1 MGTKPAKVG
10 HLALGPFNVLKW
22 VPGGS
27 DSQKDLHF
35 TKSGRRGLEGPRP
48 VIAPCPLPSA
58 SSVGVGR
65 LKVSKSVSTVVCG
78 H

>member
-35 TKSGRRGLEGPRP
+35 TKSGRRGLEGPPPGDRAVP
-48 VIAPCPLPSA
+48 VAI
-58 SSVGVGR
+58 R
-65 LKVSKSVSTVVCG
+65 LLCRRRKAKSK
-78 H
+78 